1 MFNNGYKENWSKEIF
16 AINSVLKTN
25 ALTNKIKDL
34 NGDKI
39 KDLNGETII
48 GFFNEKSICW
58 VKNGVSVLRTVF

>member
-25 ALTNKIKDL
+25 ALTY
-34 NGDKI
+34 KI

>member
-1 MFNNGYKENWSKEIF
+1 MVTK
-16 AINSVLKTN
+16 
-25 ALTNKIKDL
+25 KIGQKKYL
-34 NGDKI
+34 LLILCWKLMLWHKI